1 MKNSFGK
8 KLLSAVL
15 AVVMTV
21 TCFTGV
27 FSAYASE
34 QASSDAK
41 YHDDDLAYNF
51 LGWIDMTDTQVF
63 DALLDYADEM
73 MAEYCVNMKGSIK
86 EIDLNYDLSSVN
98 AALATV
104 NNVRQVVKK
113 FGSFGLGT
121 NLIGDAGRLNLG
133 GTLVNYMN
141 TGSDGDVMT
150 RENTSSK
157 DIVRG
162 IFNILY
168 MNGTSY
174 AYKANNSKNVMS
186 GHDNLQRLLNGTF
199 NAGSFESII
208 IGAIPVTVTE
218 NSLYG
223 IIGGLLKLPVGY
235 QQNLVNNI
243 VVHMLKTYV
252 ADDLT
257 KDGVN
262 NKVNYN
268 SSKYAFADAA
278 GNDLTI
284 EEWAIDAINKGV
296 LNTLVGVDEQR
307 IFKNSDGSS
316 RFAMNVG
323 DSINDDLYNAFVPI
337 FEHTLLPLFSTI
349 SLDFNFVTQFTKMY
363 YSYVNEHETVD
374 ASTKAKLDS
383 YWTADRINAWITA
396 DYEEIGKYIGGIQT
410 KESTDEHRVY
420 QFPGMA
426 VFDEK
431 NKVTGIADGVT
442 AADVKAAMIELFNS
456 LDRHSS
462 EIDASKLFTNLL
474 YSPVAEALGCETGV
488 LNLNLK
494 DYYLTKHNLCNYF
507 DWSVLPENGT
517 VKGNAY
523 GLLKEMLS
531 FIFPT
536 FNNWAPASATQD
548 VQGIVDE
555 VIASAGNLIKF
566 VGDSAC
572 EGIFAGYDVINEAN
586 IEEAVLPLIK
596 AILGE
601 VDITKHI
608 HEDEWNKCDDIEGL
622 LYVAL
627 AEYLKFALPQYD
639 YSCLAPVVNGK
650 YDVTVADL
658 LPMARDAVAYVMQA
672 SVPIIDKNGNRWDVF
687 EKGGTKNGALVDS
700 TTTAFDMLNYVVCYY
715 AEESGIAQLLNL
727 TKYTVNGTTGA
738 AGYESAITRTNTLW
752 QNLDIVINTMFPML
766 SKWFAVKDGGAIS
779 SEAFVMDT
787 LVNGFANIGD
797 PNTSQFGQNNNKGI
811 SAILYN
817 LVYMFTDSEIVTRP
831 FLNVAYEFL
840 AKIFNVIIG
849 PRDASDTKGDL
860 IPANST
866 LSPFTNL
873 VQANVISNKG
883 NDTDSKNPKEGILG
897 IFIARVA
904 ENVGAG
910 GLVRGTGVVDT
921 VLPAAAFILKSV
933 NDLVGFMPTLSEHSF
948 AAPKMSFNN
957 MTYAGIASNSALENQ
972 FVEIKNDSHGLNRA
986 IFMGGSDTTS
996 QISRYFIRINS
1007 AQCLSDSS
1015 LSIDLSTRYNK
1026 NFDVDS
1032 QNAAKIIAPESS
1044 AFYKVVGTSSSTG
1057 TKQFEVNYSVTDK
1070 SGTVLDASLD
1080 NLTTKVS
1087 FYVTDAVSWYNE
1099 VYDSNHWIRSN
1110 YYPSQNSAVKFP
1122 NSSVEA
1128 TRTTDQ
1134 FNWSQSG
1141 ARKGGLNVTY
1151 PVNVIL
1157 QSTDFSDFNNIS
1169 FRATS
1174 TQSGG
1179 LMDHTKTISQVYMF
1193 VNGDTANHA
1202 VPVFD
1207 DKGNVLKLDST
1218 DYYYPDANGGNG
1230 LWVQDNASYSEN
1242 NETLAYTETRTHIA
1256 YTAQQVIDKYGADHV
1271 VFENGV
1277 CKLVTIKFEENRTA
1291 VSWGTPVKGVYFTN
1305 ASASVAQK
1313 KTQDFYP
1320 IAVQSGYDKLE
1331 PGTYAFNVCF
1341 FSDSVS
1347 KSATAQMNFVVTD
1360 TSDKDQATADYNTL
1374 NSFQRSYTDNDFAN
1388 LSAQDAK
1395 TFGLTTNDSYYD
1407 AMQSVMASTLA
1418 VVGKPISSSILT
1430 QNESTGTEKVTTV
1443 ATSTLSTVVGDLA
1456 YKQSTTAIPDKEC
1469 YGLQKDEFG
1478 AAASATYYYLDKD
1491 GKYPIYSNQKVD
1503 ATEANFNKEAYVF
1516 VNTSTNRVV
1525 TDYVAADASKY
1536 EVHYRNTV
1544 EYAKEWTF
1552 KYGDTNPY
1560 YETTTEKTG
1569 KYLAKQFKYS
1579 NAAGEDST
1587 SKKAD
1592 WAYKYPEVIEINRPN
1607 DTKDYR
1613 SEYLK
1618 KSDLINYL
1626 MEVAKENVKAGG
1638 AERVYNE
1645 VIKDRANLDENN
1657 FDMVTYRMMV
1667 KAARAAESLVKSS
1680 YEQVFTTVTPS
1691 DDDENYEVTG
1701 TYKFYALNGTAD
1713 PEKDTLIAETTYPLF
1728 LKSLYNNEYEG
1739 LASNAVNGVDYYFGK
1754 WDVHPDYLNEDK
1766 TIKYDWS
1773 TEESGVTIGEA
1784 IRVYNMFKAQVVHRG
1799 YSDNDLAFMKEILC
1813 ATGDNYVA
1821 NTYVP
1826 NNYDI
1831 DALRTYV
1838 LGAFNASYTTE
1849 VNSKG
1854 QTVLTVGSG
1863 EVTFTDASAKPKF
1876 GALEN
1881 GKLVNKGD
1889 KVYTAE
1895 SWTRYVDALAKAV
1908 VAVQNASTSAGYTEC
1923 MYNSNDVY
1931 DHDLIA
1937 IQNTRTALMSAE
1949 NQLEE
1954 APVASASTVT
1964 GKVVAMLDPTNP
1976 DVANGAPALAG
1987 VTVTVGDQ
1995 VATTDA
2001 NGVFSLSLENGTY
2014 TAVIH
2019 YVYGYDR
2026 TVTINVNGA
2035 DIDAGTITMVP
2046 CDYDNNGYINVS
2058 DTNIYFDAMDTTNLA
2073 CGDIDGNGYINVSDT
2088 NIYYAFVD
2096 ISDVRT
2102 IYPAVVIG

>member
-235 QQNLVNNI
+235 QENLVNNI

-268 SSKYAFADAA
+268 NSKYAFADAA

-374 ASTKAKLDS
+374 ASTQAKLDS
-383 YWTADRINAWITA
+383 YWTADRINAWINA

-536 FNNWAPASATQD
+536 FNNWAPASATQN

-1026 NFDVDS
+1026 NFAVDS

-1478 AAASATYYYLDKD
+1478 AATSATYYYLDKE

-1560 YETTTEKTG
+1560 YATTSETTG
-1569 KYLAKQFKYS
+1569 KYLAKQFKYAD
-1579 NAAGEDST
+1579 AAGEDST

-1607 DTKDYR
+1607 DANDYR

-1618 KSDLINYL
+1618 KTDLINYL

-1645 VIKDRANLDENN
+1645 VIKDRENLDENC

-1680 YEQVFTTVTPS
+1680 YKQVFTTVTPS

-1713 PEKDTLIAETTYPLF
+1713 PEKDALIAETTYPLF

-1739 LASNAVNGVDYYFGK
+1739 LSSTAVNGVDYYFGK
-1754 WDVHPDYLNEDK
+1754 WDVHPDYKNEDGS
-1766 TIKYDWS
+1766 IKYDWS

-1784 IRVYNMFKAQVVHRG
+1784 IRVYNLFKAQVVHRG

-1854 QTVLTVGSG
+1854 ETVLTVGSG
-1863 EVTFTDASAKPKF
+1863 EVTFADASAQPKF

-1881 GKLVNKGD
+1881 GKLVNKG
-1889 KVYTAE
+1889 KTVYTAE

-1937 IQNTRTALMSAE
+1937 IQNTRTALMTAE

-1954 APVASASTVT
+1954 ATTAATATVT
-1964 GKVVAMLDPTNP
+1964 GTIVAMVNP
-1976 DVANGAPALAG
+1976 SAPDSTVGANPVAGVQVLVNGNEVVTTGADGKFSIELPNGANEVTFKYAYGPA
-1987 VTVTVGDQ
+1987 
-1995 VATTDA
+1995 
-2001 NGVFSLSLENGTY
+2001 
-2014 TAVIH
+2014 
-2019 YVYGYDR
+2019 R

-2035 DIDAGTITMVP
+2035 AVDAGAITIVTADM
-2046 CDYDNNGYINVS
+2046 DNDGSITFL
-2058 DTNIYFDAMDTTNLA
+2058 DTGLYQQAFSTGDLM
-2073 CGDIDGNGYINVSDT
+2073 GDIDKDGSVTFLDTGIYQAFFGNGIDN
-2088 NIYYAFVD
+2088 
-2096 ISDVRT
+2096 
-2102 IYPAVVIG
+2102 IYPAKTIG